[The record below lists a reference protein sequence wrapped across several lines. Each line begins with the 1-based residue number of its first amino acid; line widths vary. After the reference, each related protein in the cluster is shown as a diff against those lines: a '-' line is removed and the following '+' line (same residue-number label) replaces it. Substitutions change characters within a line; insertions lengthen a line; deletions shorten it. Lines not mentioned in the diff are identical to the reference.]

1 MTSKRTIESSDI
13 EHQKSKKPQR
23 IKVFAGITNKIILA
37 ARFAKV
43 AHEGQVRKYNGFPY
57 ITHPARVASRV
68 MLFDKVSEDEVV
80 AAWLHDTIEDCGIS
94 HDNIQKQFG
103 SFAADLVLELTNP
116 SKKCPKDTPREEK
129 KLIDLEHI
137 KSVSNRAKRI
147 KLVDRLDNCLELND
161 APIDF
166 IRLYNRETLRLIDA
180 IGHVDP
186 ELNNQIKIQVRI
198 LENIEIT
205 RREYKN
211 RYSQKE
217 EVA

>member
-13 EHQKSKKPQR
+13 EHQKPKKPQK
-23 IKVFAGITNKIILA
+23 IKLLAGVTNKILLA
-37 ARFAKV
+37 ARFARL
-43 AHEGQVRKYNGFPY
+43 AHDGQLRKYSGFPY

-68 MLFDKVSEDEVV
+68 MLFEEVLEDEVV

-94 HDNIQKQFG
+94 YDNILAQFG
-103 SFAADLVLELTNP
+103 KLSADLVLELTNP
-116 SKKCPKDTPREEK
+116 SKGCPKNTPREEK
-129 KLIDLEHI
+129 KLMDLAHTRTI
-137 KSVSNRAKRI
+137 SDRAKRI

-186 ELNNQIKIQVRI
+186 LLNNQIKTQVRI

-205 RREYKN
+205 RNEYKN
-211 RYSQKE
+211 RYSQKSE
-217 EVA
+217 CA